1 MASRWRDVR
10 RYLVVANQT
19 LRLSPLHEEIHKLLA
34 PGPCEFAV
42 VVPWGCTV
50 ADHTSADAAESAADE
65 RLQDALERWRAWGAT
80 ATGALTGSSPIVAIG
95 DALRGGRFDAIIL
108 STLPPG
114 TSRLVTP
121 DAPRRIERAY
131 GVPVISVVA
140 HPAAVADT
148 AKESLTPDSGA
159 PSTHGGT

>member
-1 MASRWRDVR
+1 MR

-19 LRLSPLHEEIHKLLA
+19 LHLSALHEEVHQLLA

-42 VVPWGCTV
+42 VVPWSCTV
-50 ADHTSADAAESAADE
+50 DDHTSANAAEIAAGE

-80 ATGALTGSSPIVAIG
+80 ATGELTGSSPIVAIG
-95 DALRGGRFDAIIL
+95 DALRHGRFDAIIL

-140 HPAAVADT
+140 HPAAVA
-148 AKESLTPDSGA
+148 APRRKASTPDSGA
-159 PSTHGGT
+159 PAAPGAI